1 MFIINNDSLLF
12 VYKLGISFKCD
23 VNNVRKSHYFD
34 NSLVL
39 TLESFNETQ
48 CDCVF
53 KELDGLRFLVNASE
67 EELLVYQICN
77 EGLNVDFW
85 GEGSHLSNFAE
96 AQGQVDCAKV
106 LDDSVLHFIRRQVG
120 ELQVMIIY
128 EVVQELLN
136 GLLHLQALLRPG
148 AVDELFVRLKVKRI
162 LLDVFHLEL
171 PVTKFEVVSQDF
183 LGF

>member
-1 MFIINNDSLLF
+1 
-12 VYKLGISFKCD
+12 
-23 VNNVRKSHYFD
+23 
-34 NSLVL
+34 
-39 TLESFNETQ
+39 
-48 CDCVF
+48 
-53 KELDGLRFLVNASE
+53 
-67 EELLVYQICN
+67 
-77 EGLNVDFW
+77 
-85 GEGSHLSNFAE
+85 
-96 AQGQVDCAKV
+96 
-106 LDDSVLHFIRRQVG
+106 
-120 ELQVMIIY
+120 MIIY